1 MQNDEKQIRHDA
13 LINGTNYV
21 PEKIDDTTDSI
32 VLICYIGI
40 ISLIMLIVAN
50 IFWKMN
56 NIQKKIKR
64 KPKNWIVVPFTFK
77 WRHKIGKVECDCK
90 FCEEHYQ
97 PWYGVSW
104 FHSKDCAL
112 MKYIDSRPQI
122 CNLNQYYGQ
131 DLSLIAQTE

>member
-50 IFWKMN
+50 IFWKIN
-56 NIQKKIKR
+56 NIR
-64 KPKNWIVVPFTFK
+64 KNIISLPFLTF
-77 WRHKIGKVECDCK
+77 
-90 FCEEHYQ
+90 
-97 PWYGVSW
+97 
-104 FHSKDCAL
+104 
-112 MKYIDSRPQI
+112 
-122 CNLNQYYGQ
+122 
-131 DLSLIAQTE
+131 

>member
-50 IFWKMN
+50 IF
-56 NIQKKIKR
+56 
-64 KPKNWIVVPFTFK
+64 
-77 WRHKIGKVECDCK
+77 
-90 FCEEHYQ
+90 
-97 PWYGVSW
+97 
-104 FHSKDCAL
+104 
-112 MKYIDSRPQI
+112 
-122 CNLNQYYGQ
+122 
-131 DLSLIAQTE
+131 

>member
-1 MQNDEKQIRHDA
+1 MGMYY
-13 LINGTNYV
+13 NGIHISGNFNKITN
-21 PEKIDDTTDSI
+21 
-32 VLICYIGI
+32 
-40 ISLIMLIVAN
+40 
-50 IFWKMN
+50 
-56 NIQKKIKR
+56 KKPR
-64 KPKNWIVVPFTFK
+64 NWINRGYKIIIPFKFK

-97 PWYGVSW
+97 LWYGFSW

-122 CNLNQYYGQ
+122 CNLNQYYGR